1 MSRALAN
8 ASRLKSEI
16 RLAQAGSEF
25 EADLSAEQKARF
37 CSARYRVCGFPPNA
51 MALSD
56 LLLRLTIVRL
66 GRPVWPVV
74 FGPPMVNLLESTQNY
89 AAVGGLQ
96 NLVACGVWSLVC
108 MLMP

>member
-8 ASRLKSEI
+8 ASRLESEI
-16 RLAQAGSEF
+16 PLA
-25 EADLSAEQKARF
+25 SAEQKARF
-37 CSARYRVCGFPPNA
+37 RSGRSRVCGSPLNE
-51 MALSD
+51 MLLSD

-74 FGPPMVNLLESTQNY
+74 FGPRMVNLLEATQNY
-89 AAVGGLQ
+89 TAVGGLQ
-96 NLVACGVWSLVC
+96 NLIACGVWSLVC